1 MTIEQAS
8 DSQKSPAL
16 EQKEKEDNMSDLRYR
31 HLIEHL
37 SACVFELEPAGRILF
52 VNQAMCQQSG
62 YSGLELV
69 GRNWWQLFFPPAE
82 KPAAD
87 ELRRCLEEG
96 DVTDYEVSLMTK
108 GGQPLVLE
116 LNSANQYN
124 DDGRLERIVSFGVDV
139 TARRRAYA
147 ALQTSERRYRS
158 LVETSPDAIF
168 YLGLDLAIRLANR
181 PAADLYGFESAEA
194 MTGRELL
201 SLVAPYNQDY
211 LAAKFKQIV
220 PGWRFAGDCHM
231 LRQDGL
237 EFLAE
242 LHASVVEDES
252 GQPVAIT
259 LIVRDATVRQRME
272 QYVRRTERMAAMGQ
286 MAAVLAHEIRNP
298 LQAIQSS
305 VELVVDYLVD
315 PAERE
320 EYLRHSFQEIE
331 RLTEI
336 TNRVLNFS
344 DPETITYYSIPV
356 HELLQRALILVER
369 RLPPANIHLGR
380 DIPENLPRVYVAPD
394 QIVQVLVNLFL
405 NAIEAMPQGG
415 RLDINAWLKDDFIHI
430 GVSNSGPPIPPELV
444 ERIFDP
450 FFSTKVT
457 GAGLGLTISDSIV
470 QQHGGILSVQ
480 NLKDS
485 EGVSFTVAL
494 PIAPFERQERSQ

>member
-1 MTIEQAS
+1 MMTIEQTSNSQETAAS
-8 DSQKSPAL
+8 EEETSES
-16 EQKEKEDNMSDLRYR
+16 RYR
-31 HLIEHL
+31 HLIEQL
-37 SACVFELEPAGRILF
+37 SACVFELEPTGTILF
-52 VNQAMCQQSG
+52 VNQAMCKLTG
-62 YSGLELV
+62 YTGEELT
-69 GRNWWQLFFPPAE
+69 GRNWWHLFFPMSE
-82 KPAAD
+82 QAAVD
-87 ELRRCLEEG
+87 ELKRWLAKG
-96 DVTDYEVSLMTK
+96 DVVNYEASLTTK

-116 LNSANQYN
+116 LNSANQYG
-124 DDGRLERIVSFGVDV
+124 DSGQLERIIGFGVDV
-139 TARRRAYA
+139 TARRLAYA

-168 YLGLDLAIRLANR
+168 YLGLDMAIRLANR
-181 PAADLYGFESAEA
+181 PAAELYGFASAEA

-201 SLVAPYNQDY
+201 SLVATYNQDY
-211 LAAKFKQIV
+211 LAAKFKQIG
-220 PGWRFAGDCHM
+220 PDWRFAGDCHM
-231 LRQDGL
+231 VKQDGL

-242 LHASVVEDES
+242 LHASVVEDET
-252 GQPVAIT
+252 GRPVAIT

-305 VELVVDYLVD
+305 VELVVDYLAD

-344 DPETITYYSIPV
+344 DPETITYYSIAV
-356 HELLQRALILVER
+356 HDLLQRALALVDR
-369 RLPPANIHLGR
+369 RLPPANIHLSR

-394 QIVQVLVNLFL
+394 QIVQVLVNIFL
-405 NAIEAMPQGG
+405 NAIDAMPEGG
-415 RLDINAWLKDDFIHI
+415 RLDVNAWVKDDFIHI
-430 GVSNSGPPIPPELV
+430 GVSNSGAPIPPELL

-480 NLKDS
+480 NLKDGA
-485 EGVSFTVAL
+485 GVSFTVAL
-494 PIAPFERQERSQ
+494 PIAPFERQERDQ